1 MRRPWKIWG
10 ALLNGGCCVLND
22 LGPLDPGVLRQLIG
36 ERGADSAWLTASL
49 FNTLVDLDPD
59 CLGGLRQLLTGG
71 DILSVPPCAGRCC
84 GIRDCTW

>member
-1 MRRPWKIWG
+1 M
-10 ALLNGGCCVLND
+10 LND
-22 LGPLDPGVLRQLIG
+22 RGPLEQGVLRRLID
-36 ERGADSAWLTASL
+36 ERGADGAWLTASL

-71 DILSVPPCAGRCC
+71 DILSSAARAPGSCC